1 VQGGRELPF
10 LKREIDMEFEE
21 NCKWLVDNARPSKNP
36 PNPEE
41 GLPYE
46 QCSLKEKSRRINNM
60 LGNIWPKNST
70 RVTLDRIY
78 KR

>member
-1 VQGGRELPF
+1 
-10 LKREIDMEFEE
+10 MEFEE
-21 NCKWLVDNARPSKNP
+21 NCKWLVDNARPSKNS

-46 QCSLKEKSRRINNM
+46 QCSLKEKSRRINSMFND
-60 LGNIWPKNST
+60 IAIKNST